1 MANRLGIIIGTSFR
15 FSESIRNRPVQS
27 VSTPFGTADIAHLDG
42 AVVAFRH
49 GKDGD
54 IPAHRI
60 RHAANLAAL
69 KDTGVRCIIGF
80 QSVGSLKE
88 AIPPGS
94 LLIPHDYISL
104 VAVPTI
110 FESNHDPHI
119 VPGFDEPLRQSI
131 IELLR
136 SFGLSFF
143 ERGVYWQ
150 TQGPRFETRAEI
162 QLLARFADC
171 VGMTAASEA
180 TIGQEMELAYGC
192 LCSIDNYAHGIGHP
206 PLTEER
212 FHQVVRENTDKMENI
227 LKIILEN
234 RSRLTCP
241 S

>member
-1 MANRLGIIIGTSFR
+1 MVNKLGIIVGTSFH
-15 FSESIRNRPVQS
+15 FSESLKHRPVES
-27 VSTPFGTADIAHLDG
+27 VSTPFGAADIARLDQ
-42 AVVAFRH
+42 AIVAFRH

-69 KDTGVRCIIGF
+69 KNEGVRCVIGF

-88 AIPPGS
+88 SIPPGS
-94 LLIPHDYISL
+94 LLVPHDYISL

-110 FESNHDPHI
+110 FTSNHDPHI
-119 VPGFDEPLRQSI
+119 VPGFDDPLRRSLI
-131 IELLR
+131 DLLR
-136 SFGLSFF
+136 THDIAFF
-143 ERGVYWQ
+143 EQGAYWQ

-162 QLLARFADC
+162 RLLARFADC

-180 TIGQEMELAYGC
+180 TIAQETSLPYC
-192 LCSIDNYAHGIGHP
+192 CICSIDNYAHGIGNP

-212 FHQVVRENTDKMENI
+212 FHQVVKENTEKMETI
-227 LKIILEN
+227 LQLVLEN
-234 RSRLTCP
+234 GSALACP